1 MYLAIFQLNTKA
13 VFSCIQKYKACIQ
26 GAQGPYVQYTG
37 AAFTVHGACIY
48 NAEPAFCHI
57 LTAFNCVL
65 IVFNCM
71 SLYFNC
77 IDLYLQCTGTA
88 FTGHGACIYNAQGL
102 HLEPRA
108 LTCTGV
114 SFRVHRGLIYVHRG
128 CIQVRR
134 DLFTVH
140 GVLFTVRR
148 GYIQV
153 YLKYLNAFPLCLS
166 VLDHS

>member
-1 MYLAIFQLNTKA
+1 LYLVVFRGTGLVFRVHRGRMYSTPGLHLQCTGL
-13 VFSCIQKYKACIQ
+13 VF
-26 GAQGPYVQYTG
+26 TMRNL
-37 AAFTVHGACIY
+37 H
-48 NAEPAFCHI
+48 FCHI

-102 HLEPRA
+102 HLEPRGGSARARA

-114 SFRVHRGLIYVHRG
+114 LFRVHRGLIYVHRG
-128 CIQVRR
+128 CI
-134 DLFTVH
+134 
-140 GVLFTVRR
+140 
-148 GYIQV
+148 
-153 YLKYLNAFPLCLS
+153 
-166 VLDHS
+166 